1 MLSGYINSL
10 EKYLEG
16 PGKVLEFMV
25 SNIVGTVDLANAK
38 SIVGEIHS
46 VSENANDESN
56 VTSI

>member
-1 MLSGYINSL
+1 
-10 EKYLEG
+10 
-16 PGKVLEFMV
+16 MV